1 MTRTTFVR
9 ARTRF
14 REQYVEQGNLARSGA
29 GTRDNSE

>member
-14 REQYVEQGNLARSGA
+14 REQYVEQGILVPSGA
-29 GTRDNSE
+29 GTRNDSE